1 MQELSKRLLTG
12 ATLGLLVII
21 TLFLPAWVFAGF
33 ISFLLILILITEWPH
48 LVKNDKA
55 LWLLTPFYPILPF
68 VLVILMHL
76 TGYQSLTLLL
86 LSLVTAHDTGSYIFG
101 KLWGKHKINSIS
113 PGKTWEGFFGGVV
126 VAFVVSI
133 FFFGHNG
140 TAAMM
145 ASVFPFVIALCTTA
159 LLGDLLNR
167 I

>member
-1 MQELSKRLLTG
+1 
-12 ATLGLLVII
+12 
-21 TLFLPAWVFAGF
+21 
-33 ISFLLILILITEWPH
+33 
-48 LVKNDKA
+48 
-55 LWLLTPFYPILPF
+55 
-68 VLVILMHL
+68 MHL

-113 PGKTWEGFFGGVV
+113 PGKTWEGFFGGVF

-159 LLGDLLNR
+159 LLGDLFESYLKR
-167 I
+167 RAGVKDSGTLLPGHGGILDRVDGLMFAAMLVFIVRDYLKMLL